1 MFPRSPGPHLF
12 YTMKRNDNVLI
23 SILDVLNVKYTNA
36 YAEKLFNEHPHNNNL
51 FGLSDM
57 LNAYNI
63 ENTGI
68 QIENTKDNFNKI
80 PRPFI
85 AHLNNGFVA
94 VEKSAAG
101 QVHYVAGG
109 KKLKLPVDEFIE
121 TWSGYGVIPDG
132 KANAAEPDY
141 KRHLLEK
148 IIRIAFTGLIVLF
161 LSLLYIR
168 NGLYADIWFNLIL
181 CLNLAGVYTG
191 YLLLLKQMHFDSPLG
206 DKICSAFRKSD
217 CNGILSTR
225 AAKLS
230 GVLGLSE
237 IGAGYFGSNVLLMI
251 LAPGWTPLLL
261 LINICSLPF
270 TFWSFWYQR
279 FRAKQWCPLCLIVLV
294 ILWALFMVSIVG
306 KMLDPGAFSFTTFG
320 FICIIYAVF
329 ILGIH
334 LVAGKF
340 SQARRTGEYKR
351 SINKIKAVDEVF
363 EALLKNETY
372 YDAEEVSDIIFGNPD
387 GDIKISVITN
397 PHCSPC
403 ARMHKD
409 IAKLLKQS
417 DRIRVKYLF
426 TSFKKKEIGS
436 YGLIAAYGQYR
447 DSGKIGA
454 LLDEWFDRGKND
466 PELFFQSHGI
476 NYKNS
481 EAIEKFINQY
491 TWVRQNKLK
500 ATPTVLINGHLLPG
514 IYTIKDLGY
523 FL

>member
-1 MFPRSPGPHLF
+1 
-12 YTMKRNDNVLI
+12 MKRNDNVLI
-23 SILDVLNVKYTNA
+23 SILDVLNVKYTTA

-68 QIENTKDNFNKI
+68 RIENTKDNFNKI

-85 AHLNNGFVA
+85 AHLKNGFVA

-109 KKLKLPVDEFIE
+109 KKLKLPVDEFLDA
-121 TWSGYGVIPDG
+121 WSGYAVIPDG
-132 KANAAEPDY
+132 NANAAELDY
-141 KRHLLEK
+141 KKHLLERWV
-148 IIRIAFTGLIVLF
+148 RILFAGLVVI
-161 LSLLYIR
+161 SLCALYIR
-168 NGLYADIWFNLIL
+168 NGFYTDVRFNLIL
-181 CLNLAGVYTG
+181 CLNLAGVCTG

-225 AAKLS
+225 AAKLF

-237 IGAGYFGSNVLLMI
+237 IGAGYFGSNVLLML

-261 LINICSLPF
+261 LINVCSLPF

-294 ILWALFMVSIVG
+294 ILWALFTVSVAG
-306 KMLDPGAFSFTTFG
+306 KILDPGAFSFTTFV

-334 LVAGKF
+334 LIAGKF
-340 SQARRTGEYKR
+340 SLARRISEYKR
-351 SINKIKAVDEVF
+351 NINKIKAEEDVF
-363 EALLKNETY
+363 YSLLKNEPH
-372 YDAEEVSDIIFGNPD
+372 YDVEAVSDITFGNPE

-397 PHCSPC
+397 PHCAPC
-403 ARMHKD
+403 ARMHKE
-409 IAKLLKQS
+409 ITRLLQKS

-426 TSFKKKEIGS
+426 TSFSKRESSS
-436 YGLIAAYGQYR
+436 YGLIAAYARYK
-447 DSGKIGA
+447 DSGQMGA
-454 LLDEWFDRGKND
+454 LLDEWFDGGKND
-466 PELFFQSHGI
+466 PVHFFQSHGI

-481 EAIEKFINQY
+481 EAIEKFVNQY
-491 TWVRQNKLK
+491 TWIRQQKLK

-514 IYTIKDLGY
+514 IYNMKDIGY
-523 FL
+523 II